1 MILCDRLKSC
11 RTSVDGELYGETCRM
26 SPQLAHVLVV
36 SVMTLLVV
44 LFAWLHHRDHHNGI
58 RLWMIGWVAIL
69 LHFGASL
76 LATFAVI
83 SQAWGDWL
91 AVTTLLVAGSS
102 FFFSVSKVCQALRER
117 IFYAGLIAVPAVL
130 YWTCLV
136 LSIGQ
141 PWAYGALLAIMVASG
156 CRLVVRSQRSPLV
169 TILLGLVWAVP
180 GIFAVASA
188 GAHPG
193 YGADFFLFELF
204 AITGCLYWLR
214 YPRFTPGIMVTSLAF
229 MAWGLV
235 FPIGEVVAAFHV
247 AIPNDSV
254 LWDIPKYV
262 VAFGMILTLFENQA
276 EIAGRAAR
284 QYLDLFEGSL
294 AGVYLSTIDGDLLDC
309 NRAFLQI
316 YGFASKD
323 DARACLKFPPHP
335 DPERRRT
342 LVLEMENGGKV
353 LDHEYQQHKND
364 GTPLWVLERAMI
376 VAGEGGER
384 LIEGTAIDI
393 SKRKRAEVDL
403 RVEMIERKRAEEAA
417 EAANR
422 AKSEF
427 LANMS
432 HEIRTPM
439 NGVVGMTDLLLETEL
454 SDEQREYAELVRT
467 SADSLLTV
475 INDIL
480 DFSKIEAGKL
490 EMESI
495 DFRLR
500 SSVEPMLKSL
510 ALRAHQKGLELTS
523 TIEPDVPD
531 ALVGDPGRLRQ
542 VLVNLIGNA
551 LKFTGQGE
559 VNLRIQ
565 RGEAGFLHFSVQD
578 TGIGIPSEQQAHI
591 FEPFTQV
598 DGSTARRFG
607 GTGLG
612 LAICRQLVEMMQG
625 RVWVESEGG
634 SGSTFH
640 FTAHFETSHAA
651 GRCERLEKEALK
663 GMRVLVVDDN
673 ATNRRVLETLLA
685 GWGMRPAS
693 AAGAQEAY
701 ALLDRSLEAGEPFPL
716 ALVDARM
723 PEVDGFQ
730 FAERI
735 RGTPRV
741 SAMILV
747 LLTSAGERGD
757 GVRCRQLGIDGY
769 LTKPAGE
776 EELLE
781 AILHAA
787 GCRAQASTPE
797 LVTRHSLREGKSLH
811 ILLAEDN
818 LVNQTVASRILQKQ
832 GHCVVTAANGREA
845 LDRLHSEPFDLVLMD
860 MQMPELDGFRATS
873 AIRDHE
879 KASGGH
885 LPIVAMTA
893 HAMQGDRERCL
904 AAGMDA
910 YISKPIETET
920 LLAVVAA
927 CTAKPENPATVS
939 L

>member
-1 MILCDRLKSC
+1 
-11 RTSVDGELYGETCRM
+11 M
-26 SPQLAHVLVV
+26 SPHLAHVLVV

-44 LFAWLHHRDHHNGI
+44 LFAWLHHRDRHEGI

-69 LHFGASL
+69 VHFGASL
-76 LATFAVI
+76 LTTFSVI
-83 SQAWGDWL
+83 SPAWGDWL

-102 FFFSVSKVCQALRER
+102 FFFSVSKLCQVFRER
-117 IFYAGLIAVPAVL
+117 IFYISLIAVPAAL

-136 LSIGQ
+136 LSVEQ
-141 PWAYGALLAIMVASG
+141 PWAYRALLAIIIASG
-156 CRLVVRSQRSPLV
+156 CRLVIRSQRSPLV
-169 TILLGLVWAVP
+169 TILLGLLWVVP
-180 GIFAVASA
+180 GGWAVASA
-188 GAHPG
+188 GSHAG
-193 YGADFFLFELF
+193 YGADFFLLELF

-214 YPRFTPGIMVTSLAF
+214 YVRFTPGVVVTSLAF

-276 EIAGRAAR
+276 EIASRAAR
-284 QYLDLFEGSL
+284 QYLELFEGSL
-294 AGVYLSTIDGDLLDC
+294 AGVYLSTIGGDLLDC
-309 NRAFLQI
+309 NRAFLQM
-316 YGFASKD
+316 YGFASKEG
-323 DARACLKFPPHP
+323 ARTELRFPPHP
-335 DPERRRT
+335 DPERRQA

-353 LDHEYQQHKND
+353 LDYEYQQHRKD
-364 GTPLWVLERAMI
+364 GAPLWVLERAMI
-376 VAGEGGER
+376 VAGEGGEG
-384 LIEGTAIDI
+384 LIKGTAIDI
-393 SKRKRAEVDL
+393 SKRKRAEEEL
-403 RVEMIERKRAEEAA
+403 RVEMVERKRAEEAA

-439 NGVVGMTDLLLETEL
+439 NGVVGMTDLLLDTEL
-454 SDEQREYAELVRT
+454 SDEQREYAELVKT
-467 SADSLLTV
+467 SADSLLNV

-510 ALRAHQKGLELTS
+510 ALRAHQKGLELTPI
-523 TIEPDVPD
+523 IEPDVPD

-551 LKFTGQGE
+551 LKFTAQGE

-565 RGEAGFLHFSVQD
+565 RGEAGSLHFSVQD

-591 FEPFTQV
+591 FEAFTQV

-612 LAICRQLVEMMQG
+612 LAICRQLVEMMRG
-625 RVWVESEGG
+625 KIWVESEADR
-634 SGSTFH
+634 GSTFH
-640 FTAHFETSHAA
+640 FTAHFDTSNTVS
-651 GRCERLEKEALK
+651 RCERLEKEALK
-663 GMRVLVVDDN
+663 DMRVLVVDDN
-673 ATNRRVLETLLA
+673 ATNRRILETLLA
-685 GWGMRPAS
+685 GWGMRPAM
-693 AAGAQEAY
+693 AAGAPEAY

-730 FAERI
+730 CAERI
-735 RGTPRV
+735 RMTPQL
-741 SAMILV
+741 SGMILV

-787 GCRAQASTPE
+787 GCRAQASTPA
-797 LVTRHSLREGKSLH
+797 LVTRHSLRESMSLH

-818 LVNQTVASRILQKQ
+818 VVNQTVASRVLQKQ
-832 GHCVVTAANGREA
+832 GHSVVTAANGREA
-845 LDRLHSEPFDLVLMD
+845 LDRLKNELFDLVLMD
-860 MQMPELDGFRATS
+860 VQMPELDGFQA
-873 AIRDHE
+873 AAEIRKHE
-879 KASGGH
+879 EASGGH
-885 LPIVAMTA
+885 VPIVAMTA

-910 YISKPIETET
+910 YISKPIDTEA
-920 LLAVVAA
+920 LLAVVASLA
-927 CTAKPENPATVS
+927 AEPENSAPFS

>member
-1 MILCDRLKSC
+1 MP
-11 RTSVDGELYGETCRM
+11 
-26 SPQLAHVLVV
+26 PQLARVLVV

-44 LFAWLHHRDHHNGI
+44 LFAWLHHRDRQEGI

-69 LHFGASL
+69 VHFGASL
-76 LATFAVI
+76 FTMFSVI
-83 SQAWGDWL
+83 SPAWGDWL
-91 AVTTLLVAGSS
+91 AVVTLLVAGSS
-102 FFFSVSKVCQALRER
+102 FFFSVSRVCQACYER
-117 IFYAGLIAVPAVL
+117 AFYIGLIAVPAVL

-136 LSIGQ
+136 LGVEQ
-141 PWAYGALLAIMVASG
+141 PWAYRVLLVIMVASG
-156 CRLVVRSQRSPLV
+156 CRFLLRSQRSAVL
-169 TILLGLVWAVP
+169 TLLLGSVWVVP
-180 GIFAVASA
+180 GIGALATA
-188 GAHPG
+188 GSHPG

-214 YPRFTPGIMVTSLAF
+214 YRRFTPGVVVTSVAF

-262 VAFGMILTLFENQA
+262 VAFGMILTLFENQT
-276 EIAGRAAR
+276 EIASRAAR
-284 QYLDLFEGSL
+284 QYRDLFEGSL
-294 AGVYLSTIDGDLLDC
+294 AGVYLSTVSGDLLDC
-309 NRAFLQI
+309 NRAFLEM
-316 YGFASKD
+316 YGFASKNE
-323 DARACLKFPPHP
+323 ARTDLTFPPHP
-335 DPERRRT
+335 DPERRRA
-342 LVLEMENGGKV
+342 LVRDMEKDGKV
-353 LDHEYQQHKND
+353 LDYEYQQHKKD

-376 VAGEGGER
+376 VAGAGGER

-393 SKRKRAEVDL
+393 TERKRAEEDL
-403 RVEMIERKRAEEAA
+403 HVEMAVRKRAEEAA

-454 SDEQREYAELVRT
+454 NDEQREYAELVKT

-500 SSVEPMLKSL
+500 ASVEPTLKSL
-510 ALRAHQKGLELTS
+510 ALRAHQKALELNS
-523 TIEPDVPD
+523 IIEPDVPD

-542 VLVNLIGNA
+542 VLINLIGNA
-551 LKFTGQGE
+551 LKFTAQGE

-565 RGEAGFLHFSVQD
+565 RGQAGCLHFSVQD

-591 FEPFTQV
+591 FEPFKQV

-612 LAICRQLVEMMQG
+612 LAICRQLVDMMHG
-625 RVWVESEGG
+625 RIWVESEAGR
-634 SGSTFH
+634 GSTFH
-640 FTAHFETSHAA
+640 FTAQFETSQGA
-651 GRCERLEKEALK
+651 GCCERLKREALK

-673 ATNRRVLETLLA
+673 ATNRRILETLLA
-685 GWGMRPAS
+685 GWDMRPDM

-701 ALLDRSLEAGEPFPL
+701 DLLHRSLEAGDPFPL

-730 FAERI
+730 FADRI
-735 RGTPRV
+735 RRTPAL
-741 SAMILV
+741 SKMILV

-781 AILHAA
+781 AILHAV
-787 GCRAQASTPE
+787 GCRAQASTPA
-797 LVTRHSLREGKSLH
+797 LVTRHSLREGKSLR

-818 LVNQTVASRILQKQ
+818 LVNQTTASRVLQKQ
-832 GHCVVTAANGREA
+832 GHSVVTAANGREA
-845 LDRLHSEPFDLVLMD
+845 LDRLKTEPFDLVLMD
-860 MQMPELDGFRATS
+860 VQMPDLDGFQATE
-873 AIRDHE
+873 AIRKDE
-879 KASGGH
+879 EMSGGH

-893 HAMQGDRERCL
+893 HAMYGDRERCL
-904 AAGMDA
+904 AAGMDG
-910 YISKPIETET
+910 YLSKPIDTEA
-920 LLAVVAA
+920 LLALVASVSS
-927 CTAKPENPATVS
+927 PPAES
-939 L
+939 PAPSSP

>member
-1 MILCDRLKSC
+1 M
-11 RTSVDGELYGETCRM
+11 
-26 SPQLAHVLVV
+26 PPHLAHVLVV
-36 SVMTLLVV
+36 SVMTLLVA
-44 LFAWLHHRDHHNGI
+44 LFAWLHHRDPQPGL

-69 LHFGASL
+69 VHFGASL
-76 LATFAVI
+76 LATFSVI
-83 SQAWGDWL
+83 SPTWGDWL
-91 AVTTLLVAGSS
+91 AVTTLLVAGIS
-102 FFFSVSKVCQALRER
+102 FYFSVSKVCEDYRER
-117 IFYAGLIAVPAVL
+117 IFFVGLIALPAVL

-136 LSIGQ
+136 LGVERS
-141 PWAYGALLAIMVASG
+141 WAYRALLVIMVASG
-156 CRLVVRSQRSPLV
+156 CRFLLRSQRSLRL
-169 TILLGLVWAVP
+169 TILLAFMWVVP

-188 GAHPG
+188 GTHPG
-193 YGADFFLFELF
+193 YGADFFLCEVF
-204 AITGCLYWLR
+204 AITGSLYWQR
-214 YPRFTPGIMVTSLAF
+214 YPRFTPGVLVTSVAF
-229 MAWGLV
+229 IAWGLV
-235 FPIGEVVAAFHV
+235 FPIGEVVAVLHV

-254 LWDIPKYV
+254 LWDLPKYV

-294 AGVYLSTIDGDLLDC
+294 AGVYLSTIEGDLLDC
-309 NRAFLQI
+309 NRAFLQM
-316 YGFASKD
+316 YGFTSKD
-323 DARACLKFPPHP
+323 DARTQLRFPPHP
-335 DPERRRT
+335 DPERRRA
-342 LVLEMENGGKV
+342 LVREMENGGKV
-353 LDHEYQQHKND
+353 LDHEYQQHKKD

-376 VAGEGGER
+376 VPGEGGER
-384 LIEGTAIDI
+384 LVEGTAIDI
-393 SKRKRAEVDL
+393 SKRKRAEVGL
-403 RVEMIERKRAEEAA
+403 RVEMVERKRAEQAA
-417 EAANR
+417 DAANR

-454 SDEQREYAELVRT
+454 SSEQREYAELVKT

-500 SSVEPMLKSL
+500 SSVEPMLKTL
-510 ALRAHQKGLELTS
+510 ALRAHQKGLQLTS
-523 TIEPDVPD
+523 IIEPDVPD

-551 LKFTGQGE
+551 LKFTEQGE
-559 VNLRIQ
+559 VTLRIQ
-565 RGEAGFLHFSVQD
+565 RGEAGLVHFSVQD
-578 TGIGIPSEQQAHI
+578 AGIGIPSEQQAHI

-612 LAICRQLVEMMQG
+612 LTICRQLVERMHG
-625 RVWVESEGG
+625 RIWVESEPGR
-634 SGSTFH
+634 GSTFH
-640 FTAHFETSHAA
+640 FTAHFDISHVA
-651 GRCERLEKEALK
+651 GRCERLEPEALK
-663 GMRVLVVDDN
+663 DMRVLVIDDS
-673 ATNRRVLETLLA
+673 ATNRRILESLLS
-685 GWGMRPAS
+685 GWGMRPAM
-693 AAGAQEAY
+693 AAGAQEAF
-701 ALLDRSLEAGEPFPL
+701 ALLDRSLDTGEPFPL

-730 FAERI
+730 FAKQI
-735 RGTPRV
+735 RMTP
-741 SAMILV
+741 ALAGMILV

-769 LTKPAGE
+769 LAKPAGE
-776 EELLE
+776 EQLLE

-787 GCRAQASTPE
+787 AGRAQESAPA
-797 LVTRHSLREGKSLH
+797 LVTRHSLRESRSLH

-818 LVNQTVASRILQKQ
+818 LVNQTVASRVLQKQ
-832 GHCVVTAANGREA
+832 GHSVVTAANGREA
-845 LDRLHSEPFDLVLMD
+845 LDCVKSQPFDLVLMD
-860 MQMPELDGFRATS
+860 VQMPELDGFQATA
-873 AIRDHE
+873 AIRKLE
-879 KASGGH
+879 QMSGGH

-904 AAGMDA
+904 AIGMDA
-910 YISKPIETET
+910 YISKPIEAEA
-920 LLAVVAA
+920 LLTAVASYA
-927 CTAKPENPATVS
+927 AKPENPAPGS

>member
-1 MILCDRLKSC
+1 
-11 RTSVDGELYGETCRM
+11 M
-26 SPQLAHVLVV
+26 SPQFAHVLVV

-69 LHFGASL
+69 FHFGASL
-76 LATFAVI
+76 LATFSVI
-83 SQAWGDWL
+83 SPTWGDWL
-91 AVTTLLVAGSS
+91 AVTTLLIAGSS
-102 FFFSVSKVCQALRER
+102 FFFSVSKVCQGSRER
-117 IFYAGLIAVPAVL
+117 IFYAGLIGLPAVL

-136 LSIGQ
+136 LSVQQ
-141 PWAYGALLAIMVASG
+141 PWTYRLLLAIMVASG
-156 CRLVVRSQRSPLV
+156 CRLVARSQRSPLV
-169 TILLGLVWAVP
+169 TILLGLVWVIP
-180 GIFAVASA
+180 GAFAVASA
-188 GAHPG
+188 GTHAG

-204 AITGCLYWLR
+204 AITGFLYWLR
-214 YPRFTPGIMVTSLAF
+214 YPRFTPGIVVTSLAF
-229 MAWGLV
+229 IAWGLV
-235 FPIGEVVAAFHV
+235 FPIGEVVAALHV

-262 VAFGMILTLFENQA
+262 VAVGMILTLFENQA
-276 EIAGRAAR
+276 EIASRAAR

-294 AGVYLSTIDGDLLDC
+294 AGVYLSTIEGDLLDC
-309 NRAFLQI
+309 NRAFLQM

-323 DARACLKFPPHP
+323 DARTQLRFPPHP
-335 DPERRRT
+335 DPQRRQT
-342 LVLEMENGGKV
+342 LVREMENGGKV
-353 LDHEYQQHKND
+353 LDHEYQQHKRD

-454 SDEQREYAELVRT
+454 SDEQREYAELVKT

-523 TIEPDVPD
+523 IIEPDVPD

-551 LKFTGQGE
+551 LKFTEQGE
-559 VNLRIQ
+559 VNLRIR
-565 RGEAGFLHFSVQD
+565 RGEAGLLHFSVQD
-578 TGIGIPSEQQAHI
+578 TGIGIPPEQQAHI
-591 FEPFTQV
+591 FAPFTQV

-612 LAICRQLVEMMQG
+612 LAICRQLVEMMHG
-625 RVWVESEGG
+625 RIWVESKADR
-634 SGSTFH
+634 GSTFH
-640 FTAHFETSHAA
+640 FTAHFNSSHPVD
-651 GRCERLEKEALK
+651 RCERLEKKALK
-663 GMRVLVVDDN
+663 DMRVLVVDDN
-673 ATNRRVLETLLA
+673 ATNRRILETLLV
-685 GWGMRPAS
+685 GWGMRPAM
-693 AAGAQEAY
+693 AAGAQEAF

-730 FAERI
+730 CAERI
-735 RGTPRV
+735 RRTPQL
-741 SAMILV
+741 SGMILV
-747 LLTSAGERGD
+747 MLTSAGERGD
-757 GVRCRQLGIDGY
+757 GVRCRRLGIDGY

-787 GCRAQASTPE
+787 GCRARASAPG
-797 LVTRHSLREGKSLH
+797 LVTRHSLRESKSLH

-818 LVNQTVASRILQKQ
+818 VVNQAVASRVLQKQ
-832 GHCVVTAANGREA
+832 GHSVVTAANGREA
-845 LDRLHSEPFDLVLMD
+845 LDRLKTELFDLVLMD
-860 MQMPELDGFRATS
+860 VQMPELDGFQAAA
-873 AIRDHE
+873 AIRQQE
-879 KASGGH
+879 KTSGGH

-893 HAMQGDRERCL
+893 RAMQGDRERCL

-910 YISKPIETET
+910 YISKPIDSDA
-920 LLAVVAA
+920 LLAMVASWA
-927 CTAKPENPATVS
+927 AKPESPAPFS